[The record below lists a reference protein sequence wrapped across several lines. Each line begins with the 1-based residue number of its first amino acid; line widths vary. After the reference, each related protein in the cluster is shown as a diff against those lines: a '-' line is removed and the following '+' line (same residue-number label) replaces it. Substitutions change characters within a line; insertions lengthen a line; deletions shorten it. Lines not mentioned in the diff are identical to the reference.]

1 VGVFLVGF
9 GLVCGVVCAVPFLG
23 AVCET
28 AWGLRREEAP
38 AMQPSSAWFFLLFR
52 RRAVRSGFAQGWWLV
67 PSCDCSLKTY
77 RSFRITAAIVTMA
90 RCTAPTVQEEYHFLP
105 TFFTHIF

>member
-1 VGVFLVGF
+1 VGFFLVGF
-9 GLVCGVVCAVPFLG
+9 GLVVVFSFAV
-23 AVCET
+23 AVLAAVSQN
-28 AWGLRREEAP
+28 AWGLRRCAP
-38 AMQPSSAWFFLLFR
+38 AMQPYSAWFFSLFR
-52 RRAVRSGFAQGWWLV
+52 RRAVRSGFAQGWRLV

-77 RSFRITAAIVTMA
+77 RSSRTTTAIVTMA